1 MEVALFCQEWK
12 QRCHP
17 FQSQW
22 HLFDIE
28 AHQMEDVLNLRSIIW
43 HLHAWGRTSAM
54 CPVCSCVLMEKIWW
68 VSSET
73 LTCKCR
79 NGADSMICQ
88 CSVFYLKTNNETWS
102 HWEDGFFSN
111 EILHVKGEVP
121 KKKKKCN
128 SAMLPSFIWM
138 RNRPVVLR
146 NEICF
151 FSSVSV
157 MAFSAIWAKTIIS
170 SQSVWSQFCFFA
182 LLCGSE
188 PEGEMPS
195 SANME
200 IQKMAARNN
209 CSTGRLCIGMH
220 YFIFPIIK
228 TVWPLSWN
236 FNELIAFNLLL
247 VSTLTLSVTFF
258 SAY

>member
-1 MEVALFCQEWK
+1 MATSCQLWAMEVALFCQEWK

-43 HLHAWGRTSAM
+43 HLHAWGQTSAM

-68 VSSET
+68 VNSET

-79 NGADSMICQ
+79 NGADSMMCQ

-121 KKKKKCN
+121 KKKN
-128 SAMLPSFIWM
+128 VI
-138 RNRPVVLR
+138 
-146 NEICF
+146 
-151 FSSVSV
+151 
-157 MAFSAIWAKTIIS
+157 
-170 SQSVWSQFCFFA
+170 
-182 LLCGSE
+182 LLCYPLLFGLE
-188 PEGEMPS
+188 IDQLFWEMRS
-195 SANME
+195 
-200 IQKMAARNN
+200 
-209 CSTGRLCIGMH
+209 
-220 YFIFPIIK
+220 
-228 TVWPLSWN
+228 VLSHQ
-236 FNELIAFNLLL
+236 F
-247 VSTLTLSVTFF
+247 
-258 SAY
+258 

>member
-88 CSVFYLKTNNETWS
+88 CSAFYLKTNNETWS
-102 HWEDGFFSN
+102 HWENGFFSN
-111 EILHVKGEVP
+111 EILHVNGEVP
-121 KKKKKCN
+121 KKKKKSN

-151 FSSVSV
+151 FSSVLV

-170 SQSVWSQFCFFA
+170 SQSVWSQFCFFCSFVFMEVNLRERCPPLQIWRSKKWVPGTIVA
-182 LLCGSE
+182 PVDFVLACTISSLL
-188 PEGEMPS
+188 
-195 SANME
+195 
-200 IQKMAARNN
+200 
-209 CSTGRLCIGMH
+209 
-220 YFIFPIIK
+220 
-228 TVWPLSWN
+228 
-236 FNELIAFNLLL
+236 
-247 VSTLTLSVTFF
+247 
-258 SAY
+258 